1 MGFVAASDIVIADSN
16 AQFSLS
22 ELLFGLFPACVL
34 PFLKRK
40 IGLQKAHYMS
50 LMTQPISAQ
59 QAYSWGLVDALGD
72 DSELLLRKHF
82 LRLKYISKTAV
93 RKYKKYISMLD
104 NDLVKS
110 KELAVE
116 ANRDVFS
123 DPENLNKIF
132 QFIENMK

>member
-1 MGFVAASDIVIADSN
+1 MCIA
-16 AQFSLS
+16 
-22 ELLFGLFPACVL
+22 
-34 PFLKRK
+34 FLKKKNR
-40 IGLQKAHYMS
+40 ITESPLYVFDDTTHLGTAS
-50 LMTQPISAQ
+50 
-59 QAYSWGLVDALGD
+59 YSWGLVDALGD

-132 QFIENMK
+132 QFIEI